1 MTQLIKI
8 KKPYQ
13 PYQYYK
19 QLTASAFSILLY
31 SYILSVSADEQ
42 WSVNTSSATPSE
54 LSVLSNK
61 ALNKTT
67 RVNEENLQLEVNL
80 SKKLLITDSD
90 IKWQIR
96 QAGKAM
102 LDLTGNHHSVKLP
115 DGLYQVR
122 LQIGRYETK
131 KQVTVHTGQQ
141 IRPYFQ
147 ANIGRIQMSA
157 DHQVDWEIT
166 NPDSVVYQLSNKQS
180 VNELLPAGRY
190 QVKAILPSLAQQQV
204 IDVQPGKYIT
214 QHLAVPLGKVNLIA
228 IRNNQPLLQAMKWE
242 VFRLEK
248 NGRHKI
254 GEYHLHAKSITVPP
268 GRYEAVA
275 RHQDQT
281 SKRRFW
287 VQKETTNKVVL
298 VME

>member
-8 KKPYQ
+8 KKPC
-13 PYQYYK
+13 QYYK
-19 QLTASAFSILLY
+19 QLTASALSVLLC
-31 SYILSVSADEQ
+31 SYILSVSAGEQ
-42 WSVNTSSATPSE
+42 WSVNTSLATPAE
-54 LSVLSNK
+54 LSVLSNTVLK
-61 ALNKTT
+61 KVTG
-67 RVNEENLQLEVNL
+67 VNEKNLQLEVSL
-80 SKKLLITDSD
+80 SKKLLITEPE

-96 QAGKAM
+96 QADKTM
-102 LDLTGNHHSVKLP
+102 FDLTGNRHAVKLP

-122 LQIGRYETK
+122 LQIGRYQAE
-131 KQVTVHTGQQ
+131 KQVSVHTGQQ
-141 IRPYFQ
+141 IQPYFQ
-147 ANIGRIQMSA
+147 TNIGRIQMSA

-166 NPDSVVYQLSNKQS
+166 GPDSVVYQLSNKQS
-180 VNELLPAGRY
+180 VNEVLPAGRY

-214 QHLAVPLGKVNLIA
+214 QHLAVPLGKVNLMA

-248 NGRHKI
+248 DGRRKV
-254 GEYHLHAKSITVPP
+254 GEYHLHAKSINVPP

-275 RHQDQT
+275 RHQNQT